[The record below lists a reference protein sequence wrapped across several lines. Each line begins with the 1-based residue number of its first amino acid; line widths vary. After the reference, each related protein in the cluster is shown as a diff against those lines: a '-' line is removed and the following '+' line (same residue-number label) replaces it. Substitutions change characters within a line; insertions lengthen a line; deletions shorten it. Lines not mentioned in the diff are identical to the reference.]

1 MNAELIKAL
10 KEDAEWAHANEWET
24 PITLGDHLDAAV
36 NALESLQAQLA
47 QSQRREQAAVEDA
60 KQERERGCEYC
71 ADCEDLAFG
80 HDSMKRVGSIY
91 IDGNLLVA
99 DLYSESMAVAVR
111 FCPMCGKS
119 LKEVAND

>member
-1 MNAELIKAL
+1 MNDIEADLLI
-10 KEDAEWAHANEWET
+10 ANAK
-24 PITLGDHLDAAV
+24 IKQ
-36 NALESLQAQLA
+36 LQEQLA
-47 QSQRREQAAVEDA
+47 NSQRRE
-60 KQERERGCEYC
+60 KGCEYC

-99 DLYSESMAVAVR
+99 DLYSESMAVAVC

-119 LKEVAND
+119 LKEG